1 MKHRARGL
9 LLLGIPLL
17 TIACGGS
24 TASPAA
30 TSPPAFSASATA
42 TDAPA
47 ISARATVA
55 RTTTAGTRPAS
66 PASTATRAATPTMP
80 TAPTSSPTATGIGST
95 AATVI
100 APGGTARAPGGTPSA
115 SGAIPAGWQIYGG
128 TVRVP
133 FTIAYPPDW
142 TVDDSRANQGR
153 VYIYGP
159 GVTQPYEDA
168 LWILIGTT
176 GQAEPD
182 ANIDVLRDQYFATE
196 IKDPHPEA
204 GIDVTR
210 RNTFSGLTFASL
222 GATFNSNGQLCYA
235 YIGLAVRDQVPW
247 RFRLNSPYA
256 DYTAN
261 LEGTFAPM
269 IGSLNIYANP

>member
-1 MKHRARGL
+1 MKYRAPGL
-9 LLLGIPLL
+9 LLLCIALL
-17 TIACGGS
+17 TTACGGPALSPTS
-24 TASPAA
+24 TTNPASSGSTTA
-30 TSPPAFSASATA
+30 TPVSATA
-42 TDAPA
+42 V
-47 ISARATVA
+47 RATITVTP
-55 RTTTAGTRPAS
+55 RPTSLTA
-66 PASTATRAATPTMP
+66 TATRAAGTM
-80 TAPTSSPTATGIGST
+80 SSPA
-95 AATVI
+95 AATVPRSTATTII
-100 APGGTARAPGGTPSA
+100 APRGGASATSGIPTA
-115 SGAIPAGWQIYGG
+115 SGATPAGWQTYAG
-128 TVRVP
+128 TPRVP
-133 FTIAYPPDW
+133 FMIAYPPDW

-153 VYIYGP
+153 IYIYGP

-176 GQAEPD
+176 GRAEPD

-222 GATFNSNGQLCYA
+222 GTTFNSNGQLCYA
-235 YIGLAVRDQVPW
+235 YIGLALRDQVPW

-261 LEGTFAPM
+261 LESTLAPM
-269 IGSLNIYANP
+269 VGTLNIYGNP